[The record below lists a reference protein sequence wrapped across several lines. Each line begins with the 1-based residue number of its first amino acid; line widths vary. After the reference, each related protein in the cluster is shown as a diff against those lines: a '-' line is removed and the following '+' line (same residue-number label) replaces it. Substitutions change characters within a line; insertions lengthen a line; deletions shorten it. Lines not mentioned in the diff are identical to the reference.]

1 MKKLKERFEQ
11 IVSGRDEFV
20 LIYEQL
26 KDFAPMYFQTVDYDE
41 PIVAFEY
48 LAQDMIFDETYDGD
62 ESQVDEQAEMFRD
75 DFCYFCNQ
83 NNKTISK
90 SLKDDLVQLCKEYA
104 RIKKE
109 CTNA

>member
-1 MKKLKERFEQ
+1 MKTLKDQFEE
-11 IVSGRDEFV
+11 IVASRDEFV

-62 ESQVDEQAEMFRD
+62 ESQIDEQAEMFRD
-75 DFCYFCNQ
+75 DFVCFIVRNTKHDE
-83 NNKTISK
+83 NALNDE
-90 SLKDDLVQLCKEYA
+90 LLNLCREYS
-104 RIKKE
+104 RIKKGV
-109 CTNA
+109 

>member
-1 MKKLKERFEQ
+1 MKTLKDQFEE
-11 IVSGRDEFV
+11 IVASRDEFV

-41 PIVAFEY
+41 PIVAFDY

-75 DFCYFCNQ
+75 DFVCFLEKNAKCNV
-83 NNKTISK
+83 NK
-90 SLKDDLVQLCKEYA
+90 LKGDLLNLCREYC

-109 CTNA
+109 CFNA

>member
-1 MKKLKERFEQ
+1 MKTLKERFEE
-11 IVSGRDEFV
+11 IVASRDEFV

-75 DFCYFCNQ
+75 DFLYFIES
-83 NNKTISK
+83 NNPGKK
-90 SLKDDLVQLCKEYA
+90 NLKDDLIELCREYS
-104 RIKKE
+104 RLKKE
-109 CTNA
+109 CSNA

>member
-75 DFCYFCNQ
+75 DFLCFMESKKPCK
-83 NNKTISK
+83 KTS
-90 SLKDDLVQLCKEYA
+90 KDDLRELGKEYS
-104 RIKKE
+104 RLKKE
-109 CTNA
+109 CPNA